1 VLYGYGGF
9 NVPLLPAWSS
19 AAAAWV
25 EAGGVWCV
33 ANLRGG
39 SEYGE
44 AWHRDGMREH
54 KQHVFDDFLACA
66 DHLCDAGWTSAEHL
80 GISGGSNGGLL
91 VGAALTQSPER
102 SAPLLDMVRYERF
115 GLGVTWND
123 EYGTADDAE
132 ELGWLLAYSP
142 YHRVVEG
149 TRYPSVLF
157 TTFDNDSRV
166 DPLHARKLCAA
177 LQWATSAPAADRP
190 VLLRREREVGH
201 GTRSVSR
208 SIELAADT
216 LAWQAER
223 LGLRWPDVGAR

>member
-1 VLYGYGGF
+1 
-9 NVPLLPAWSS
+9 
-19 AAAAWV
+19 
-25 EAGGVWCV
+25 
-33 ANLRGG
+33 
-39 SEYGE
+39 
-44 AWHRDGMREH
+44 
-54 KQHVFDDFLACA
+54 
-66 DHLCDAGWTSAEHL
+66 
-80 GISGGSNGGLL
+80 
-91 VGAALTQSPER
+91 
-102 SAPLLDMVRYERF
+102 
-115 GLGVTWND
+115 
-123 EYGTADDAE
+123 
-132 ELGWLLAYSP
+132 
-142 YHRVVEG
+142 VEG